1 MAFRFKLDT
10 SSRKFPCP
18 SCGKKRF
25 VRYVDS
31 ITGEYM
37 PDNFGRCDRQDKC
50 RYFESPGRN
59 PATFATTETEQRPP
73 ASYHPAG
80 WVNRSLGNYESNS
93 LVKWLATL
101 PGWSWELAEETARSY
116 NTGTTDNGWA
126 IFWQVDAA
134 GKVRAGKMI
143 RYGGDGRRVK
153 TGYSYDWVHANL
165 KRSGE
170 LESFELVQCFFG
182 LHLVDKN
189 KPVAIVESE
198 KTAIISSQYLP
209 QFHWIATGAK
219 NGLTEFKMMAL
230 RGMKVSLFPDVGAF
244 NDWKEK
250 AIEFRSIADIQVSDL
265 LERMAGEEDAGY
277 DIADYLV
284 RHDLRGFRP
293 NTNHAPRTDKPAE
306 AKFEARFDPDTGEI
320 STNNHSAT

>member
-37 PDNFGRCDRQDKC
+37 PDNFGRCDRQEKC

-59 PATFATTETEQRPP
+59 PATFAATEPEQRPP
-73 ASYHPAG
+73 ASYHPIE

-101 PGWSWELAEETARSY
+101 PGWNRLLAEETARAY
-116 NTGTTDNGWA
+116 NAGTTDNGWA
-126 IFWQVDAA
+126 IFWQVDSL
-134 GKVRAGKMI
+134 GKVRGGKMI
-143 RYGGDGRRVK
+143 KYGNDGRRVK
-153 TGYSYDWVHANL
+153 TGYAYDWVHANL

-170 LESFELVQCFFG
+170 LENFELVQCFYG

-198 KTAIISSQYLP
+198 KTAIIASQYLT
-209 QFHWIATGAK
+209 QFTWIATGALH
-219 NGLTEFKMMAL
+219 GLTEYKMMAL
-230 RGMKVSLFPDVGAF
+230 RGRKVALFPDVGAY
-244 NDWKEK
+244 DQWQEK
-250 AIEFRSIADIQVSDL
+250 AIEFRSTADIQVSDL

-277 DIADYLV
+277 DIADYLI
-284 RHDLRGFRP
+284 RHDLRGFRANTKPHP
-293 NTNHAPRTDKPAE
+293 NRDKPAE
-306 AKFEARFDPDTGEI
+306 AKFEPRFDPEPETI
-320 STNNHSAT
+320 HP